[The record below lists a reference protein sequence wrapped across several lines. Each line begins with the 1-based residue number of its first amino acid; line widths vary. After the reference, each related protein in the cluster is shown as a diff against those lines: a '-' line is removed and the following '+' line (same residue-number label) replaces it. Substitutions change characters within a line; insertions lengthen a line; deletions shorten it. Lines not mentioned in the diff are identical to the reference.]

1 MAAANLQSSL
11 GHAAGAL
18 VDRVIGTQA
27 PQGPF
32 PLPFRPERREDVP
45 GRAWGRLEATCGEL
59 NLERI
64 LVLPPFGTRPTFRR
78 RVWAPARVLAVG
90 SLAIGLWTDEGEAA
104 DRLEYLPLADVLAI
118 DDRTVLLNGRL
129 TVVGP
134 TSRVVVAYNTT
145 ARTQLRDS
153 IAWLRRAVAGSEV
166 PVRETFVWMAASEAR
181 DRPRSELPH
190 KWAYILNQR
199 DDLRI
204 DPVGQEMVAVG
215 DVAEIGHS
223 RGPAT
228 GVALLGSRELVIA
241 AEPSEWLDVSR
252 YGVDLTVVPRSRLSG
267 IGWSRGEIT
276 IRLQR
281 DALPAPHRPRRSA
294 GRSTSGST
302 KPCVWHSG
310 TRSLSWSRRWL
321 PRAPGGGDA
330 MSVGLSEGKEEGLP
344 IRSRAP

>member
-1 MAAANLQSSL
+1 MAAGNLQSSL
-11 GHAAGAL
+11 GHAVGAL
-18 VDRVIGTQA
+18 ADRVMGAQV
-27 PQGPF
+27 PRGPF
-32 PLPFRPERREDVP
+32 PLPFRPEGREDVP
-45 GRAWGRLEATCGEL
+45 GRAWGQLEATCGEL

-78 RVWAPARVLAVG
+78 QVWAPTRVLAVG

-134 TSRVVVAYNTT
+134 TSRMVVAYNTT
-145 ARTQLRDS
+145 ARTHLRDS
-153 IAWLRRAVAGSEV
+153 IAWLRRAVAGSAV
-166 PVRETFVWMAASEAR
+166 PVRETFVWMAASEARR

-190 KWAYILNQR
+190 KWAYILNRR

-228 GVALLGSRELVIA
+228 GIALLGPRELVIA

-281 DALPAPHRPRRSA
+281 DGSPAMPNGPTATTPSA
-294 GRSTSGST
+294 TIS
-302 KPCVWHSG
+302 
-310 TRSLSWSRRWL
+310 RSLDERLYGAMRV
-321 PRAPGGGDA
+321 AFGDA
-330 MSVGLSEGKEEGLP
+330 VPFLEPTAASTPAWRRGRHITG
-344 IRSRAP
+344 

>member
-1 MAAANLQSSL
+1 VAAGNLQSSL
-11 GHAAGAL
+11 GHAVGAL

-32 PLPFRPERREDVP
+32 PMPFRPEGRKDMP
-45 GRAWGRLEATCGEL
+45 GRAWGELEATCGEL
-59 NLERI
+59 NVERM
-64 LVLPPFGTRPTFRR
+64 LVLPRFGTRPTFRR

-90 SLAIGLWTDEGEAA
+90 SLAIGVWTDEGDAP

-118 DDRTVLLNGRL
+118 DDRTVLLDGRL
-129 TVVGP
+129 SVVGP
-134 TSRVVVAYNTT
+134 ASRVVVGYNTT
-145 ARTQLRDS
+145 ARTQLRES
-153 IAWLRRAVAGSEV
+153 IAWLRRAVAGSAV
-166 PVRETFVWMAASEAR
+166 PVQETFVWMAASDARR

-228 GVALLGSRELVIA
+228 GVALLGPRELVIA
-241 AEPSEWLDVSR
+241 AEPSEWLELSR

-267 IGWSRGEIT
+267 IGWSRGEVT
-276 IRLQR
+276 IQLQR
-281 DALPAPHRPRRSA
+281 DATPTTPNGPTATTPTATIRRPLDEQLYGAMRVAFGEAVHFLEPTAASTRVWGRRREIT
-294 GRSTSGST
+294 G
-302 KPCVWHSG
+302 
-310 TRSLSWSRRWL
+310 
-321 PRAPGGGDA
+321 
-330 MSVGLSEGKEEGLP
+330 
-344 IRSRAP
+344 